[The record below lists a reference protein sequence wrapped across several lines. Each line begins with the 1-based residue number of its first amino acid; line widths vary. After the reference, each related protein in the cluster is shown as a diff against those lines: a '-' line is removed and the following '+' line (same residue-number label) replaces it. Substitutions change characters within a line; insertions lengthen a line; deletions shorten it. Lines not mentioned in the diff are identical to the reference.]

1 MTMSE
6 ERATRLREGLLGLGF
21 LLLLAAAV
29 FTVAVPE
36 LTKEPETEAPS
47 APNAK
52 DPKDAD
58 SATTVGA
65 APTN

>member
-1 MTMSE
+1 MAMSE

-21 LLLLAAAV
+21 LLLLAAAA

-36 LTKEPETEAPS
+36 LTKEPETET
-47 APNAK
+47 PNAK
-52 DPKDAD
+52 GAKGEDA
-58 SATTVGA
+58 ATTVGP